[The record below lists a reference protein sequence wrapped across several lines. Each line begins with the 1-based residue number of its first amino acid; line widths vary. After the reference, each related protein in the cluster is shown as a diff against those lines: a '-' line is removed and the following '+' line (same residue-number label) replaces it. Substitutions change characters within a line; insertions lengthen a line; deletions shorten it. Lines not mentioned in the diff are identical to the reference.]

1 MKRLLPQVEKY
12 FRANL
17 HSHTCITDAQPT
29 PEEMKAFYK
38 KRGYQI
44 LSITDHNVVM
54 DMSELNEED
63 FLMLTGAEFNVNENP
78 FQRGCCRSAHLNF
91 IAKRPDLLWQPF
103 RYHKEYNSAEYLA
116 KADIDN
122 MSQEHSV
129 ENINAIIKA
138 ANEHGYLVMYNH
150 PHWSLHDY
158 ADYAGLKGLWA
169 MEICN
174 HGSASYGDHYNGTI
188 YRDLL
193 NQGNRLFPVG
203 ADDSHS
209 ERGVGGA
216 WVMVGA
222 DKLEYGS
229 VINALEKGDFY
240 ASTGAEIYDLY
251 VEDQKLYIR
260 CSDALSITV
269 DSGLRYAAREKPA
282 APDKLLREGVID
294 LKKWFGFCATD
305 DARNANRTWFKV
317 VVHGPCGDY
326 AATRAFW
333 YDEF

>member
-1 MKRLLPQVEKY
+1 MKRLLPQTAKY

-17 HSHTCITDAQPT
+17 HTHTCITDAQPT

-44 LSITDHNVVM
+44 LAITDHNVMM
-54 DMSELNEED
+54 DMSRLSED
-63 FLMLTGAEFNVNENP
+63 GFLMLNGAEFNVNEAN
-78 FQRGCCRSAHLNF
+78 FERGHSKSAHLNF
-91 IAKRPDLLWQPF
+91 IAKRPNILWQPF
-103 RYHKEYNSAEYLA
+103 RYHKEWNAAEYLA
-116 KADIDN
+116 KAHIDN

-138 ANEHGYLVMYNH
+138 ANDHGYLVMYNH

-158 ADYAGLKGLWA
+158 EDYANFKGLWA
-169 MEICN
+169 MEISN
-174 HGSASYGDHYNGTI
+174 YGSASYGDNYSGTI

-216 WVMVGA
+216 WIMVGA
-222 DKLEYGS
+222 EKLTYDS
-229 VINALEKGDFY
+229 VIEALEEGDFY

-251 VEDQKLYIR
+251 MEDQKLHFR
-260 CSDALSITV
+260 CSDALSVTV
-269 DSGLRYAAREKPA
+269 DSGLRFAAREVPT
-282 APDKLLREGVID
+282 APDRLLREGVID
-294 LKKWFGFCATD
+294 LKKWFAFCEG
-305 DARNANRTWFKV
+305 ANEQNQNRKWFKM